1 MDIRCLIDHAEL
13 SRAIRVRQFQTLL
26 QDATCLRLG
35 QEQGDAKRVLDG
47 LRFDYA
53 PVEHEGVPVGYVRT
67 SDLVPDSDAP
77 VESQLRPITPHMI
90 VSGDAPFRDLLRWMD
105 RGFLFVLEGNRLT
118 GFVTP
123 SDANRQ
129 EARSYFY
136 LLLADVE
143 VGLADLVRGHFK
155 PVRSAMDELSE
166 PCRREVNSRMER
178 DCDQNLDGDVVSY
191 FLFSDLVNVIG
202 KTEELRLGFARKRW
216 DKVTGSLVAFRNWVM
231 HPARSGVTS
240 EYSVERLTEFDD
252 RLTEL
257 SSKIREHPGATTEAP
272 AL

>member
-1 MDIRCLIDHAEL
+1 M
-13 SRAIRVRQFQTLL
+13 RQFQTPL

-35 QEQGDAKRVLDG
+35 QEQGDAKRLLEE
-47 LRFDYA
+47 LRFDHA
-53 PVEHEGVPVGYVRT
+53 PVEDEGVPVGYVRT
-67 SDLVPDSDAP
+67 SDLLPDSTAR
-77 VESQLRPITPHMI
+77 VEGQLLPITTHMI
-90 VSGDAPFRDLLRWMD
+90 VSGDAPFRDLLRCMN
-105 RGFLFVLEGNRLT
+105 RKFLFVLEGNRLT

-155 PVRSAMDELSE
+155 PVGSAMKELSE
-166 PCRREVNSRMER
+166 PCRKEVDARMAK
-178 DCDQNLDGDVVSY
+178 DCDQNLDADVVSY
-191 FLFSDLVNVIG
+191 FLFSDLLNVIN
-202 KTEELRLGFARKRW
+202 KTKPLRLRFGYNGWKSA
-216 DKVTGSLVAFRNWVM
+216 TGSLAGLRNWVM

-240 EYSVERLTEFDD
+240 AYSAEKLIEFDD

-257 SSKIREHPGATTEAP
+257 SSKIREHEGPTAGVAG
-272 AL
+272 L

>member
-1 MDIRCLIDHAEL
+1 M
-13 SRAIRVRQFQTLL
+13 RQFQTLL
-26 QDATCLRLG
+26 QDANCLRLE

-53 PVEHEGVPVGYVRT
+53 PVEHEGVPVGYVTT
-67 SDLVPDSDAP
+67 SDLLPESNEP
-77 VESQLRPITPHMI
+77 VESRLRPIAPDMI

-143 VGLADLVRGHFK
+143 VGLADLVRGHFN
-155 PVRSAMDELSE
+155 PVRSALAALSE
-166 PCRREVNSRMER
+166 SGRTNVSGRMER
-178 DCDQNLDGDVVSY
+178 DCQQNLDGDVVSY
-191 FLFSDLVNVIG
+191 FLFSDLVKVIG
-202 KTEELRLGFARKRW
+202 KT
-216 DKVTGSLVAFRNWVM
+216 
-231 HPARSGVTS
+231 
-240 EYSVERLTEFDD
+240 
-252 RLTEL
+252 
-257 SSKIREHPGATTEAP
+257 
-272 AL
+272 